1 MSLCLKCHKK
11 AEIKCKQCS
20 ENFCKLD
27 WELDHGTNCVLI
39 AGKNGKPRLVF
50 CSTSRSPMA
59 DIIAYEAPEIFQ
71 SYFPDCEVVGAPG
84 ADLER
89 MQELK
94 PDVIFVVLVM
104 LGMRPDAGKDEVA
117 YMNQFKPI
125 CQNVMFLQIQLAN
138 AKVNSLNEFEPKEY
152 DGGFAL
158 GTKSE
163 VRLAPRLIYSAAR
176 RRLTRDT
183 DGTDLSQNKRNL
195 QVLKMNIANFA
206 SRGPVEQPSTQPSK
220 PQPSAQPTKPQPS
233 AQPTKPQPSAQPA
246 KPQPSAQP
254 VNPQSSAR
262 AEDHAAAVQA
272 LFVKTKAELEAKT
285 REVAELKKVI
295 AFLEEERER
304 DRLVMQGLP
313 NPLKI
318 QRLEKLATEM
328 EAKLNKIRSIVNS

>member
-59 DIIAYEAPEIFQ
+59 NTIAYEAPDFLQ

-94 PDVIFVVLVM
+94 PDVIFVVIIMAGV
-104 LGMRPDAGKDEVA
+104 RPDAGKDEIA

-125 CQNVMFLQIQLAN
+125 CRNVMFLHIQLAN
-138 AKVNSLNEFEPKEY
+138 AKVSSLYEFTPAEY

-206 SRGPVEQPSTQPSK
+206 SRGPVEQPSMQPAK
-220 PQPSAQPTKPQPS
+220 PPPSAQPAKL
-233 AQPTKPQPSAQPA
+233 QPSAQPA

-328 EAKLNKIRSIVNS
+328 EAKLNNIRSIVNS